1 MRDVRKKIL
10 KRRVFAVISL
20 SVILGSLIYNIY
32 SQVYETNK
40 KQDLETS
47 INNMYVLKYNT
58 DEEMNL

>member
-1 MRDVRKKIL
+1 MRDVREKTI
-10 KRRVFAVISL
+10 KRRVFAIISL